1 MDMGAGV
8 VALDPAEIEERVRR
22 GTAAFSRGDY
32 DAAVAL
38 AADDVELMRPGG
50 LTPLRGAEAFRQWM
64 EPDALEDMNIEVIT
78 VRVAGNKALVEQ
90 RTTARGAGSGIE
102 LNLMSWGVWT
112 VGDDG
117 LATRIEV
124 WQEHEHEQALES
136 WGGEPE

>member
-1 MDMGAGV
+1 
-8 VALDPAEIEERVRR
+8 
-22 GTAAFSRGDY
+22 
-32 DAAVAL
+32 
-38 AADDVELMRPGG
+38 
-50 LTPLRGAEAFRQWM
+50 M

-124 WQEHEHEQALES
+124 WQDHEHEQALES